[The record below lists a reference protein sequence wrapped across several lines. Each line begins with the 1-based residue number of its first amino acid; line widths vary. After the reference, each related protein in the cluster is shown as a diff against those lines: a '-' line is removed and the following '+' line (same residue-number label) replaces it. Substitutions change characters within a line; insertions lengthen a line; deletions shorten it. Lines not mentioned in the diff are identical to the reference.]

1 MTPQEWNEGMNHL
14 DMDLVEEYILLHE
27 KLVRGNRTNGL
38 WLRLGAAVACLA
50 LLAGVFFLTPR
61 PGKEPPEHTSPSASQ
76 PTVPISPPDVLGPQP
91 PLLFDSFAE
100 LSGSSLE
107 FVVGSST
114 VIPSGGGQPDACPPT
129 FEFQYWQFAVV
140 ARVVK
145 NLPDIYYRLDI
156 SSDYKPTAYRLVQM
170 EVVQT
175 IHGENMPQK
184 FLYILPADIYVD
196 MSVHDLLLI
205 SMVQLGTEGY
215 VLRNGTRNC
224 MESCDVSVYC
234 DYQWLPEMGNII
246 AFTQGVFDETLWQNS
261 SWRYGY
267 QVGKNNLDAPQ
278 DTSLVVRRGGT
289 LEEAICEINRRI
301 DADKQK
307 AGDAYKAPTTVTLS
321 FKTQAARDAID
332 LVKPFKNGV
341 FSQQLETWSA
351 DGRLTFRRFINGC
364 QTEET
369 ISIDLATE
377 KVTYSDVRYTAEDRK
392 NLQNIALYLSEQAA
406 TYAQSLPVPPHTDPE
421 EKKLLCLNLY
431 AWYAKVDG
439 KNYGVVKTVWRHS
452 KEDDWFIQYYDDQYV
467 LFDMSANIPV
477 PIERDDLVALLGER
491 NVYTGP
497 YGREEM
503 VPL

>member
-1 MTPQEWNEGMNHL
+1 M
-14 DMDLVEEYILLHE
+14 
-27 KLVRGNRTNGL
+27 
-38 WLRLGAAVACLA
+38 
-50 LLAGVFFLTPR
+50 
-61 PGKEPPEHTSPSASQ
+61 
-76 PTVPISPPDVLGPQP
+76 
-91 PLLFDSFAE
+91 
-100 LSGSSLE
+100 
-107 FVVGSST
+107 
-114 VIPSGGGQPDACPPT
+114 
-129 FEFQYWQFAVV
+129 
-140 ARVVK
+140 
-145 NLPDIYYRLDI
+145 
-156 SSDYKPTAYRLVQM
+156 
-170 EVVQT
+170 
-175 IHGENMPQK
+175 
-184 FLYILPADIYVD
+184 
-196 MSVHDLLLI
+196 
-205 SMVQLGTEGY
+205 
-215 VLRNGTRNC
+215 
-224 MESCDVSVYC
+224 
-234 DYQWLPEMGNII
+234 
-246 AFTQGVFDETLWQNS
+246 
-261 SWRYGY
+261 
-267 QVGKNNLDAPQ
+267 
-278 DTSLVVRRGGT
+278 
-289 LEEAICEINRRI
+289 
-301 DADKQK
+301 
-307 AGDAYKAPTTVTLS
+307 
-321 FKTQAARDAID
+321 
-332 LVKPFKNGV
+332 

-497 YGREEM
+497 YGQEEM